1 MPRYPNAN
9 NCRKGGIRLV
19 FSEWHILTEQ
29 EGGLESQATARM
41 CVSLVSGESFNRAH
55 SYEQKFMTIDL
66 R

>member
-1 MPRYPNAN
+1 M
-9 NCRKGGIRLV
+9 